1 MSKRKNTKNKVG
13 QDKLR
18 NLINSKYGEKF
29 AFNLNEEDPTSVPYW
44 IPTGSSVLDRSIVK
58 GQVGGLPGG
67 KICSYAGEEG
77 AGKSY
82 MAVLAVANAQKMG
95 IDCIY
100 FDAES
105 ALDRVFLES
114 MGVDVDSLI
123 YIQEPTV
130 NMVLDSIDLFCKNND
145 NRMLFVWDSLAA
157 TPMDSENEAEF
168 ELNNGAMSEK
178 PRLLSQL
185 HTRLSKPIAKT
196 ESTLLILNQ
205 LRTYIPKPGEWG
217 APQWFTPGGKAPK
230 YAYSLEIWL
239 NNRKSKAGAVFNE
252 NGYKVGSEVKATI
265 KKSRFGTEGRVAAYD
280 ILWGDDR
287 MGVAEEE
294 SWISAA
300 KSSPRFKSASGWYG
314 ILKEDGGD
322 EFYGGKK
329 INGVDNFVEALQT
342 NDELRKAMLDLLTEE
357 LVVKFENKEG
367 NAEDFY
373 AVDEEVEDD

>member
-1 MSKRKNTKNKVG
+1 MAKRKKTKNKISR
-13 QDKLR
+13 DKLR
-18 NLINSKYGEKF
+18 DLVNSKYGEKF
-29 AFNLNEEDPTSVPYW
+29 AYNLNEDDPTSVPYW
-44 IPTGSSVLDRSIVK
+44 ISTGSGVLDRSVVK
-58 GQVGGLPGG
+58 GHVGGLPGG

-95 IDCIY
+95 IDCVY

-105 ALDRVFLES
+105 ALDRTFLES
-114 MGVDVDSLI
+114 MGVDVDALI

-130 NMVLDSIDLFCKNND
+130 NMVLDMIDTFCKTND

-217 APQWFTPGGKAPK
+217 APKWFTPGGKAPK

-239 NNRKSKAGAVFNE
+239 NNRKSKAGAVFNQ
-252 NGYKVGSEVKATI
+252 NGYKIGSEVKATI
-265 KKSRFGTEGRVAAYD
+265 KKSRFGTEGRVAGFD

-294 SWISAA
+294 SWIEAA
-300 KSSPRFKSASGWYG
+300 KKSDRFKSASGWYG
-314 ILKEDGGD
+314 ILKEGTEDD
-322 EFYGGKK
+322 FIGGKK
-329 INGVDNFVEALQT
+329 INGVENFVEALQS
-342 NDELRKAMLDLLTEE
+342 NEELREAMLDLLTEE
-357 LVVKFENKEG
+357 LVIKFEKKEG
-367 NAEDFY
+367 DAKDFY
-373 AVDEEVEDD
+373 ELGEEED